1 MLNKPSAKEISQ
13 EKQINGHKR
22 MQEITTGPYKTG
34 HEPTPKGS

>member
-1 MLNKPSAKEISQ
+1 
-13 EKQINGHKR
+13 